1 MRLLLTAAAVALVS
15 LTPACQTISRD
26 HAVLNIPDTPFL
38 STTEAS
44 DVQIKRALTNR
55 GWGVVEESPGVI
67 VAKYTKVSGANPHIV
82 TSKITYDDDSF
93 SIDYVS
99 SSNMRYDAEDGT
111 IHRNYNR
118 WVANLHSDLS
128 GG

>member
-1 MRLLLTAAAVALVS
+1 VATYS
-15 LTPACQTISRD
+15 
-26 HAVLNIPDTPFL
+26 
-38 STTEAS
+38 
-44 DVQIKRALTNR
+44 K
-55 GWGVVEESPGVI
+55 GVED
-67 VAKYTKVSGANPHIV
+67 PHVV